1 MKTNLDFTYAE
12 ATNFLPFGPDGVKI
26 EFKKYGNIVLIQGEN
41 HDAKPIDSDQTTE
54 ETRIS
59 SNGSGKS
66 SLQEIV
72 VWTLYGDTVKRPEK
86 IKSDQVIHNKMGRD
100 CRCAIEF
107 TKNDLK
113 YRIERVRV
121 GTGKGKDSVRL
132 WESKD
137 GVWDKKSELT
147 TGDVR
152 ITQKEINK
160 KVGLTYDAF
169 VNICIFTDDQRSCF
183 LECKDETKRE
193 IVENLMQLSIYRDW
207 WDKAKSLKKEILE
220 QVKLKTK
227 EYSLLLTNKD
237 DAARRLELTEKNRKD
252 WLTTKAQELSA
263 LEKRIADKKES
274 LGKSNIGQALLL
286 YQQAQE
292 KIASIN
298 QKIPELEDARE
309 KILQRQELVKQKD
322 AEQKKEAQGVIE
334 SFNTSSSE
342 LKSYLK
348 NRKDKEAEIA
358 DLESEVPGTRC
369 TKCRGVVT
377 EENVGAYIQELK
389 REIADIDIEIKARKL
404 TCEQIEAKIN
414 EIKANQTKLSQLGTQ
429 AEQKRNAIDSEL
441 SKLRTELTT
450 ASQIREPKAESA
462 ELLIQQQ
469 LEELN
474 RQLSEKKKEV
484 TGSTPFDDMLITA
497 KDDLAK
503 SVAGVEDKEKEVKD
517 LEGQIPY
524 FDYWI
529 FGFGPLGIRK
539 WVIDGIIPDLNARV
553 NYWLQYLIDN
563 KITLKFDNELVET
576 IERNPPDGDPYIYY
590 AMSTGQRR
598 RLNLSVGHSFA
609 YITELSAES
618 IPSIIFLDEVTT
630 NVDPLG
636 VQGIYNMI
644 CELAQDKQVFVTT
657 HDPDLVRMLQGAS
670 VIKLVHENGFT
681 RKV

>member
-12 ATNFLPFGPDGVKI
+12 AKNFLPFGPDGIKI

-41 HDAKPIDSDQTTE
+41 RDAKHLESDQTTE

-66 SLQEIV
+66 SLQEII
-72 VWTLYGDTVKRPEK
+72 VWTLYGETVKRPEK
-86 IKSDQVIHNKMGRD
+86 IKSDQVIHNKMGKD
-100 CRCAIEF
+100 CFCAIEF
-107 TKNDLK
+107 IKNDMK
-113 YRIERVRV
+113 YRVERVRV

-137 GVWDKKSELT
+137 GIWDKKSELT

-207 WDKAKSLKKEILE
+207 WDKAKSFKKEILE
-220 QVKLKTK
+220 QIKLKTK

-237 DAARRLELTEKNRKD
+237 DAIRRFDLTEKNRKD
-252 WLTTKAQELSA
+252 WLTNKAQELSI
-263 LEKRIADKKES
+263 LEKKIADKKDF
-274 LGKSNIGQALLL
+274 LGKSNIGQALML
-286 YQQAQE
+286 YQQAQD
-292 KIASIN
+292 KIIDIN

-322 AEQKKEAQGVIE
+322 IEQKKEAHGVVE
-334 SFNTSSSE
+334 SFNVNSSE
-342 LKSYLK
+342 LKSCLK
-348 NRKDKEAEIA
+348 NRKDKEAEILA
-358 DLESEVPGTRC
+358 LESEVPGKRC

-377 EENVGAYIQELK
+377 EENVTTYIQELK
-389 REIADIDIEIKARKL
+389 KEIANIDIDIKARKL
-404 TCEQIEAKIN
+404 TCEQIEIKIN
-414 EIKANQTKLSQLGTQ
+414 EIKTNQTKLSQLATQ
-429 AEQKRNAIDSEL
+429 AEQKRNAIDIEL
-441 SKLRTELTT
+441 SKLRTELTI

-462 ELLIQQQ
+462 ELLEQQQ

-474 RQLSEKKKEV
+474 RQLIEKKKEV
-484 TGSTPFDDMLITA
+484 TGSTPFDDMLIVA
-497 KDDLAK
+497 KDDLDK
-503 SVAGVEDKEKEVKD
+503 SIAGVKDKEKDVKT
-517 LEGQIPY
+517 LEEQIPY

-563 KITLKFDNELVET
+563 KITLKFNNELVET

-670 VIKLVHENGFT
+670 VIKLIHENGFT
-681 RKV
+681 QKI